1 MKEHVIWYNRRDPIF
16 LQYSRLYSGDETG
29 KIIVHDFLNPPEK
42 STIQNIEDKTLEQEN
57 KSSNET
63 ADNVEDLNKNED
75 LINKA
80 KKPKL
85 NTNDM

>member
-1 MKEHVIWYNRRDPIF
+1 M

-42 STIQNIEDKTLEQEN
+42 STIQNIEDKTIEQEN